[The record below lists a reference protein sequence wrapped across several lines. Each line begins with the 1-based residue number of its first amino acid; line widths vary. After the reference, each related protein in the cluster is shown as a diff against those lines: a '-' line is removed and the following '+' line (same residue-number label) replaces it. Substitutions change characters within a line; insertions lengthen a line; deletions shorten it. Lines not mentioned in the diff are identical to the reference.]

1 MMVSDTISMQ
11 EFQNL
16 AGFYR
21 PKMKD
26 IPILTYLTM
35 SLNGEAGEVAEKV
48 KRIYRGDD
56 AAQRPEYKEE
66 IIKELGDVLWNIANI
81 ADVLGVSLGL
91 VARMNLEKMELRR
104 KTGVLK
110 GSGDNR

>member
-1 MMVSDTISMQ
+1 MRIYDTISMQ

-16 AGFYR
+16 ACIYR
-21 PKMKD
+21 PEMKD

-48 KRIYRGDD
+48 KRVYRGDED
-56 AAQRPEYKEE
+56 AQKFEYRDE
-66 IIKELGDVLWNIANI
+66 IIKELGDVLWNVANI

-91 VARMNLEKMELRR
+91 VARRSLEKMESR
-104 KTGVLK
+104 KNRGKLK